1 MDGHPDGVVLR
12 PTKTLEE
19 IKAEI
24 VDLLGRLDGCRDGQC
39 SEHGGMIER
48 IDTLGVMAQTA
59 ESRVD

>member
-1 MDGHPDGVVLR
+1 ML
-12 PTKTLEE
+12 LEE

-24 VDLLGRLDGCRDGQC
+24 VELLGRIDGCRDVQC
-39 SEHGGMIER
+39 PEHGAMIER

>member
-1 MDGHPDGVVLR
+1 MNHEQSSS
-12 PTKTLEE
+12 TLEE

-24 VDLLGRLDGCRDGQC
+24 VDLLGRLDGCRDARC
-39 SEHGGMIER
+39 PEHGGMIAR

>member
-1 MDGHPDGVVLR
+1 MLLD
-12 PTKTLEE
+12 E

-24 VDLLGRLDGCRDGQC
+24 VDLLNRLDGCRDVHC
-39 SEHGGMIER
+39 PEHGGMIER